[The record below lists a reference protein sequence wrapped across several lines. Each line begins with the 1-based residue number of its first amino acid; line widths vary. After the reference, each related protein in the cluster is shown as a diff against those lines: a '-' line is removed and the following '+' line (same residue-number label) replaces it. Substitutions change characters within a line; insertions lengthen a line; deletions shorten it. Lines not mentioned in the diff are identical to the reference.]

1 MNIYDI
7 LGKLLIM
14 EEERK
19 KKLRH
24 RIFIFELLLIF
35 FPINFWNFII
45 LILILNILIII
56 LVDKNHFIYNIFIGD
71 EKKALNEISSYSL
84 TVEQENSLMKFYF
97 PYLRGSYEEIETAFH
112 QKINQIF
119 SLAYIKELYNY
130 SALIRNF
137 SFKKKLTEEE
147 ILMLSKIYIALFHEI
162 NLIKKYKLS
171 IDLRKEVEE
180 IFSGKIEGIKKIE
193 NINFDEIIEWEV

>member
-71 EKKALNEISSYSL
+71 EKKALR
-84 TVEQENSLMKFYF
+84 V
-97 PYLRGSYEEIETAFH
+97 SYEEIETTFH

-119 SLAYIKELYNY
+119 SLVYIKELYNY